1 MGALLLII
9 GAILFIALALWLAWG
24 ASQFSANIVG
34 KLILAGIVLFFFY
47 WVVFGKT
54 NLAEMEFKRLCEK
67 EAGAK
72 VYKTVQLPA
81 HYFTEHGWV
90 DFKDARKPGV
100 FNENEV
106 AGRYVSITNDE
117 EVSKKYHINKYTLTY
132 KDSHTGETLGVAT
145 TFLFSGGSWVPAP
158 GHVSAKQCPQTDIEN
173 WYGKV
178 ENQIFLKSTEI
189 NKE

>member
-47 WVVFGKT
+47 WVVFGRT

-81 HYFTEHGWV
+81 QYFTQYELP
-90 DFKDARKPGV
+90 DFQRSKKIGV
-100 FNENEV
+100 SREV
-106 AGRYVSITNDE
+106 AGRYVSINKE
-117 EVSKKYHINKYTLTY
+117 YEISKKYRITKATVTY
-132 KDSHTGETLGVAT
+132 MDFETRDILGVVT
-145 TFLFSGGSWVPAP
+145 TLRYPGASWIPAP
-158 GHVSAKQCPQTDIEN
+158 GHVSAIECPQTANSDMYAISQ
-173 WYGKV
+173 K
-178 ENQIFLKSTEI
+178 QIFLRSNEI

>member
-90 DFKDARKPGV
+90 DFKSVSKPERY
-100 FNENEV
+100 NESEV
-106 AGRYVSITNDE
+106 AGRYVSITKDE
-117 EVSKKYHINKYTLTY
+117 KISKEYHINKYTVTY
-132 KDSHTGETLGVAT
+132 KDAQTGEILGVVT
-145 TFLFSGGSWVPAP
+145 TFLYSGASWVPVP
-158 GHVSAKQCPQTDIEN
+158 GHVSAMECPQTADQDM
-173 WYGKV
+173 YAVAQK
-178 ENQIFLKSTEI
+178 QIFLRS
-189 NKE
+189 NPN